1 MNAQAHA
8 RQKPLMKSFLLLT
21 VCLVLFTAAF
31 NVHAADLGK
40 VQTDLEDRLAL
51 AVKAGDADAAAKW
64 ATALA
69 QLAAARASAPAVAVG
84 EMMRPLRKAMPVVL
98 DYVPVWMEQHGKFTT
113 NQISA
118 VRSAVVMMNDENQS
132 FIEKALREATV
143 RYLSK
148 AAVATNQPTAALEK
162 EIQKGQA
169 LQELQ
174 ELLPTEQAQPTRD
187 ILNRRLEELKNW
199 LGKDGE
205 KARKEKKESP
215 QDEPKKP

>member
-1 MNAQAHA
+1 
-8 RQKPLMKSFLLLT
+8 MKSTILLT
-21 VCLVLFTAAF
+21 VFLLATTATF
-31 NVHAADLGK
+31 NACAADLGK

-118 VRSAVVMMNDENQS
+118 VRSAVVMMNDENQN
-132 FIEKALREATV
+132 FIEKALREGIKG
-143 RYLSK
+143 YLQK
-148 AAVATNQPTAALEK
+148 PTNPTNQPPAVLEK

-174 ELLPTEQAQPTRD
+174 ELLPDEQAKPARE
-187 ILNRRLEELKNW
+187 ILNRRLEELKA
-199 LGKDGE
+199 LFGKDGE
-205 KARKEKKESP
+205 KSRKEKKEAP
-215 QDEPKKP
+215 PDDLKKL

>member
-1 MNAQAHA
+1 M
-8 RQKPLMKSFLLLT
+8 KPSFFLK
-21 VCLVLFTAAF
+21 VCLLVFAAGF
-31 NVHAADLGK
+31 NALAADLGK
-40 VQTDLEDRLAL
+40 VQTDLEDRLAV

-84 EMMRPLRKAMPVVL
+84 EMMRPLRKAMPVIL

-148 AAVATNQPTAALEK
+148 AAVATNQPPAALEK

-187 ILNRRLEELKNW
+187 ILNRRLEELKSW

-205 KARKEKKESP
+205 KSRKEKKES
-215 QDEPKKP
+215 EPKKL

>member
-1 MNAQAHA
+1 
-8 RQKPLMKSFLLLT
+8 MKSIILLI
-21 VCLVLFTAAF
+21 VCLLASTATF
-31 NVHAADLGK
+31 NAHAADLGK
-40 VQTDLEDRLAL
+40 VQTDLEDRLAV

-148 AAVATNQPTAALEK
+148 AAVATNQPTGALEK

-215 QDEPKKP
+215 PDEPKKP

>member
-1 MNAQAHA
+1 MNAPAPA
-8 RQKPLMKSFLLLT
+8 RQKPLMKSIILLI
-21 VCLVLFTAAF
+21 VCLLASTATF
-31 NVHAADLGK
+31 NAHAADLGK
-40 VQTDLEDRLAL
+40 VQTDLEDRLAV

-148 AAVATNQPTAALEK
+148 AAVATNQPTGALEK

-215 QDEPKKP
+215 PDEPKKP